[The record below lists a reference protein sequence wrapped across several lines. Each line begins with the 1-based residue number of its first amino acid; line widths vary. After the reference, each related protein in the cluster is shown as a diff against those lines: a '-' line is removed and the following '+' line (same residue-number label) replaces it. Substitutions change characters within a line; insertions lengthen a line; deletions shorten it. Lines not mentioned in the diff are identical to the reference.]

1 MVAKPAVQPPRSRP
15 VLALVL
21 LAGAAVAVAIG
32 VYGRVH
38 EAASRPLFL
47 LGFSGMLQLKA
58 WLATLAL
65 VLVLFT
71 DAVTLETGEIRKR
84 RRLAWR
90 MLVPGT
96 LIPATLTALASRWLL
111 ALDWT
116 SAAILGAALASTDPV
131 ILRSL
136 LRSPALPPTT
146 RVALRLETGM
156 NDVAL
161 VPVIVVALLL
171 AGVEGGG
178 GDAVRAELGRHL
190 LGLFVLGPGIGAA
203 VGWIGI
209 AMLVQVRTR
218 IGVRRDYESLY
229 ALGLALSAF
238 ALAEAA
244 GGSGFLAAFTAGLMV
259 ALQDVELCDCFLEY
273 GEATAEMLMLLTFVA
288 FGASLLWT
296 GLAAANLQGLAVA
309 AIAIGGRSLVLYPM
323 LGGMGIARRDRWL
336 ITLLGPR
343 GLSALLL
350 VLLPVFE
357 GMPGAER
364 LFVVTAFTVLLSVI
378 VHGTG
383 IALFLRRGRAVAGPT
398 APAAPQPPASGGPAP
413 SRELPVLPSAA
424 TQDTLSPSATTPHV
438 VTAPTTPPQP
448 LSSVDPLLPEPERIS
463 VDDLHSMLA
472 RGASFIPVDV
482 RAERS
487 YRASD
492 QQAAGAI
499 RLPPEDPVRAAESMR
514 LHKHATLVLYCA

>member
-1 MVAKPAVQPPRSRP
+1 MMDTFVTTS
-15 VLALVL
+15 ALVGIVVVVASL
-21 LAGAAVAVAIG
+21 LSGLLDRSGVPLVAAFLVLGAALGPLGLGLVDVTLESPTL
-32 VYGRVH
+32 RV
-38 EAASRPLFL
+38 
-47 LGFSGMLQLKA
+47 
-58 WLATLAL
+58 LATLAL

-96 LIPATLTALASRWLL
+96 LIPAALNALAARWLL

-178 GDAVRAELGRHL
+178 RDAVRAELGRHL

-296 GLAAANLQGLAVA
+296 GLGAANLQGLAVA
-309 AIAIGGRSLVLYPM
+309 AVAIGGRSLVLYPM

-383 IALFLRRGRAVAGPT
+383 IALFLRRGRVG
-398 APAAPQPPASGGPAP
+398 AAPPPSGGLPP
-413 SRELPVLPSAA
+413 SHDLPVLPTQA
-424 TQDTLSPSATTPHV
+424 TAHPISATSP
-438 VTAPTTPPQP
+438 APS
-448 LSSVDPLLPEPERIS
+448 LSSGDPLLPEPERIS

-472 RGASFIPVDV
+472 RGASFVPVDV

-487 YRASD
+487 YHASD

>member
-1 MVAKPAVQPPRSRP
+1 VALAPKAPPQTLMEMMDTFVTTS
-15 VLALVL
+15 ALVGIVVVVASL
-21 LAGAAVAVAIG
+21 LSGLLDRSGVPLVAAFLVLGAALG
-32 VYGRVH
+32 PYGLGLVDVTLESPTLRV
-38 EAASRPLFL
+38 
-47 LGFSGMLQLKA
+47 
-58 WLATLAL
+58 LATLAL

-96 LIPATLTALASRWLL
+96 LIPATLTALAARWLL

-136 LRSPALPPTT
+136 LRSPALPSTT

-171 AGVEGGG
+171 AGVQAGGG
-178 GDAVRAELGRHL
+178 ETVRAELGQHL
-190 LGLFVLGPGIGAA
+190 LGLFVLGPGVGAA

-209 AMLVQVRTR
+209 AMLVQVRSR

-238 ALAEAA
+238 ALAEGA

-296 GLAAANLQGLAVA
+296 GLTAVNLQGFAVA
-309 AIAIGGRSLVLYPM
+309 AVAIGGRSLVLYPM
-323 LGGMGIARRDRWL
+323 LGGMGIPLRDRWL

-357 GMPGAER
+357 GLAGAER
-364 LFVVTAFTVLLSVI
+364 LFAVTAFTVLLSV
-378 VHGTG
+378 VLHGAG
-383 IALFLRRGRAVAGPT
+383 IALFLRRVQSRAATASPPSSPPPT
-398 APAAPQPPASGGPAP
+398 GSRDLPVVPAPAAAPHASDD
-413 SRELPVLPSAA
+413 S
-424 TQDTLSPSATTPHV
+424 
-438 VTAPTTPPQP
+438 
-448 LSSVDPLLPEPERIS
+448 LLPEPDRIS
-463 VDDLHSMLA
+463 IDEVRSRME
-472 RGASFIPVDV
+472 RGEPFLPVDV

-487 YRASD
+487 YRMSD
-492 QQAAGAI
+492 EQAAGAI